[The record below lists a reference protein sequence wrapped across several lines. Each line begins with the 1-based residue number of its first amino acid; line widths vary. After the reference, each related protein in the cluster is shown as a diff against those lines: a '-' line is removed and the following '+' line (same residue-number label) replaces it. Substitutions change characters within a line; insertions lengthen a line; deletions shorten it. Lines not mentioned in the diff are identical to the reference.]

1 MYAETQTPRAAENGI
16 PAAAAA
22 GPLQGVLVLDL
33 TRVVAGPYCTMMLAD
48 MGATVIKIEN
58 PHDPDYVRT
67 FPPMVEQDQERLSGF
82 FAQYNRH
89 KLGVTLDLKSVQG
102 RELFLDMVRKAHVV
116 VENFRPGT
124 MRKLG
129 LGFDELRRVNPRL
142 IYTGISG
149 FGQSGPNSARPAYDN
164 SAQASGGL
172 WSMNGTSGQPQR
184 VGTIIGDLAASLYA
198 ALGTVAALREAEAK
212 GVGQLVD
219 ISQQDAVFTLTEN
232 AVVNFTTERKVAQPL
247 GNDHP
252 FVRPYGRYDCKDGHV
267 FFGAYTDKFWQEA
280 CSAFGTPELAT
291 DPEIDTMEKRF
302 DPDVYARR
310 VEPIIHRWFADKTKQ
325 ELEVI
330 ASDRFPLSPIK
341 NIAEVV
347 EDPHMLARDMLV
359 QVGYGE
365 AKVKVFGSAVHL
377 SGTSAGA
384 EPRVPMVGEHNEAVY
399 LDWLGLDRHFFESL
413 RESKVI

>member
-1 MYAETQTPRAAENGI
+1 MSALENKVPRA
-16 PAAAAA
+16 PAL
-22 GPLQGVLVLDL
+22 GPLHGVLVLDL

-48 MGATVIKIEN
+48 LGATVIKIEN
-58 PHDPDYVRT
+58 PQDPDYVRT
-67 FPPMVEQDQERLSGF
+67 FPPMVQQGEERLSGF

-89 KLGVTLDLKSVQG
+89 KLGVTLDLKSAQG

-129 LGFDELRRVNPRL
+129 LGFDELHRVNPRL

-172 WSMNGTSGQPQR
+172 WSMNGTPNEPQR

-212 GVGQLVD
+212 GVGRLVD

-232 AVVNFTTERKVAQPL
+232 AVVNFTTQSKIAQPL

-252 FVRPYGRYDCKDGHV
+252 FVRPYGRYECKDGYV

-280 CSAFGTPELAT
+280 CTAFGTPELAS
-291 DPEIDTMEKRF
+291 DPEIDSMEKRF
-302 DPDVYARR
+302 DQGVYARR
-310 VEPIIHRWFADKTKQ
+310 VEPIIRRWFADKTKQ
-325 ELEVI
+325 ELEAI

-347 EDPHMLARDMLV
+347 EDPHMQARDMLV
-359 QVGYGE
+359 DVTYGD

-377 SGTSAGA
+377 SGAPSDA
-384 EPRVPMVGEHNEAVY
+384 EPRVPLVGEHNEAVY
-399 LDWLGLDRHFFESL
+399 LNWLGLDRRAFESL

>member
-1 MYAETQTPRAAENGI
+1 MS
-16 PAAAAA
+16 
-22 GPLQGVLVLDL
+22 GPLHGVLVLDL

-48 MGATVIKIEN
+48 LGATVIKIEN
-58 PHDPDYVRT
+58 PRDPDYVRT
-67 FPPMVEQDQERLSGF
+67 FPPMVEQGAERLSGF
-82 FAQYNRH
+82 FAQYNRR
-89 KLGVTLDLKSVQG
+89 KLGVTLDLKSAKG
-102 RELFLDMVRKAHVV
+102 RELFLDMVKKAHVV

-124 MRKLG
+124 MHKLG
-129 LGFDELRRVNPRL
+129 LGFEELRHVNPRL

-172 WSMNGTSGQPQR
+172 WSMNGTPGEPQR

-198 ALGTVAALREAEAK
+198 ALGTVAALREAESK
-212 GVGQLVD
+212 GLGRLVD

-232 AVVNFTTERKVAQPL
+232 AVVNFTTQGKIAQPL

-252 FVRPYGRYDCKDGHV
+252 FVRPYGRYECKDGHV

-280 CSAFGTPELAT
+280 CAAFGMPELAH
-291 DPEIDTMEKRF
+291 DPEISTMEKRF
-302 DPDVYARR
+302 DQDVYTRR
-310 VEPIIHRWFADKTKQ
+310 IEPIVRGWFADKTKQ
-325 ELEVI
+325 ELEAI

-347 EDPHMLARDMLV
+347 EDPHMLARDMLM
-359 QVGYGE
+359 QVGYGA

-377 SGTSAGA
+377 SAADTGADPEEPSGA
-384 EPRVPMVGEHNEAVY
+384 EPRVPTLGEHNEAVY
-399 LDWLGLDRHFFESL
+399 LNWLGLDRQSFESL